1 MGFKVQEVR
10 LLLEVESG
18 SEYGTTPSL
27 EERLKYEED
36 EDRGDVDFP
45 ES

>member
-1 MGFKVQEVR
+1 MGLKVQEVR

-18 SEYGTTPSL
+18 SEHGTTPSL
-27 EERLKYEED
+27 DERLKYEKD
-36 EDRGDVDFP
+36 EERRDVDFP